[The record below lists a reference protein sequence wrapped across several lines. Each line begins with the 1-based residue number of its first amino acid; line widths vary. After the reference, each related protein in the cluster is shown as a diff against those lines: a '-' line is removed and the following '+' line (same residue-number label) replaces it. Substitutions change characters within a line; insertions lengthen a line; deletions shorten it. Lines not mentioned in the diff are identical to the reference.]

1 MRKVCIFFL
10 VVIMFVWADEP
21 RWGGDEVLRNRVRR
35 AVEAALA
42 YLVRRQE
49 PDGSWKDVIG
59 RKVCDLYV
67 GHYDKHIGVTALA
80 CLAFLAHG
88 DLPGRGRY
96 GKVVERG
103 LNFILRNIDE
113 NGYISYRG
121 SRMYS
126 HAFATLFLAE
136 IYGMVQRDDIKE
148 KLIRAVRAIERAQN
162 RYGGWRYLPTS
173 IDADISVTVCQVMA
187 LRAARNAGIYVNPA
201 VIDKAIDYVKKSAT
215 PMGAFRYQIYDSEG
229 RRIFGRTSFALT
241 AAGVVALQGAGQ
253 YKSLEVKNGLRYL
266 YRSFLSN
273 GFPPPHH
280 MRTTFEY
287 FYAHYYAI
295 QAVYIAGGQMWRR
308 WWKKIANELLS
319 GQHEDGRWQ
328 DVVGPNYATA
338 MAALILQIPNGY
350 LPIFQR

>member
-1 MRKVCIFFL
+1 MRKA
-10 VVIMFVWADEP
+10 VVAALILGFAWADEP
-21 RWGGDEVLRNRVRR
+21 RWLGSDVLRRRVRR
-35 AVEAALA
+35 SVEAALA
-42 YLVRRQE
+42 YLARTQQ
-49 PDGSWKDVIG
+49 PDGSWKDIIG

-80 CLAFLAHG
+80 CMAFLAHG

-103 LNFILRNIDE
+103 LDFILKHVDE
-113 NGYISYRG
+113 NGYISYSN

-136 IYGMVQRDDIKE
+136 VYGMVRRDDLKE
-148 KLIRAVRAIERAQN
+148 KLIKAVRAIERAQN

-173 IDADISVTVCQVMA
+173 TDADISVTVCQIMA
-187 LRAARNAGIYVNPA
+187 LRAAHNAGIFVNKN
-201 VIDKAIDYVKKSAT
+201 VVDKAIEYVRKSAT
-215 PMGAFRYQIYDSEG
+215 PTGGFRYQIYDSEG
-229 RRIFGRTSFALT
+229 RRIFGRVSFALT
-241 AAGVVALQGAGQ
+241 AAGVVALQGAGK
-253 YKSLEVKNGLRYL
+253 YDCDEVRRGLAYL
-266 YRSFLSN
+266 RNQFLIN
-273 GFPPPHH
+273 HFPPPHH

-295 QAVYIAGGQMWRR
+295 QAVYVAGGRLWRQ
-308 WWKKIANELLS
+308 WWKRIANELIN
-319 GQHEDGRWQ
+319 GQYEDGRWQ